1 MFDENAINIV
11 YEAATNVNFP
21 YLTRQRRLRIFDGN
35 FQIKVSLFSRRKT
48 APPPLSELQTFAINQ

>member
-11 YEAATNVNFP
+11 YEAAINVNFP
-21 YLTRQRRLRIFDGN
+21 YLTRQRRLRIF
-35 FQIKVSLFSRRKT
+35 QIKVSLFSTRKT